1 MKVGLRPRTRSPDT
15 AGPCRPLTAA
25 PAPLWQGL
33 ALRISVA
40 PLLVGVRR
48 AVLLL
53 HRAHSI
59 PRRLAHEGAHARVA
73 RALALL
79 TDGQE
84 QAAQHQHSLVGDA
97 AEDLYR
103 VAREELDF
111 LILEVV

>member
-25 PAPLWQGL
+25 PPPLWQGL

-53 HRAHSI
+53 HRAHSKTASRADLRTKVRTQESLARSRCSQMVKNKPLSI
-59 PRRLAHEGAHARVA
+59 NIDLAGMLPRICTVWRV
-73 RALALL
+73 
-79 TDGQE
+79 G
-84 QAAQHQHSLVGDA
+84 SL
-97 AEDLYR
+97 
-103 VAREELDF
+103 
-111 LILEVV
+111 IS